1 MLLYPNSQPT
11 LLSENLHG
19 NTEIKKTNESY
30 MLQKGIT
37 CFELRL
43 FIYLLINFV
52 YRIHSIL
59 CWGSQAGLILIFTAV
74 GT

>member
-19 NTEIKKTNESY
+19 NTEIKKDQWKLHVAKRY
-30 MLQKGIT
+30 Y
-37 CFELRL
+37 L
-43 FIYLLINFV
+43 FWAKIIYLLINFV

>member
-1 MLLYPNSQPT
+1 
-11 LLSENLHG
+11 
-19 NTEIKKTNESY
+19 

-43 FIYLLINFV
+43 FIYLLILWTED
-52 YRIHSIL
+52 SIL